1 MSFDSYLTCVKI
13 AFYSILIGAVL
24 GACWFMDSEVVPI
37 VHQVRSA
44 AQSVTILTAHLDT
57 QLNGTTAQHGTDG
70 AVFAAKKSLDDVRG
84 AAVIVSK
91 QEKQYYKML
100 QTHTGLAFTGAEMTL
115 LKMNEKLDGIDTA
128 GISTD
133 TRALLVALTTDAQH
147 MVPLIDSLRDTI
159 RKLGDEIDDPDIK
172 AAIKALLGTAQGTQ
186 EFMVQLN
193 AIIADVQ
200 GSVHVATH
208 MNKKQRALS
217 ALLTALKTL
226 YYMSQVVR

>member
-1 MSFDSYLTCVKI
+1 MIID
-13 AFYSILIGAVL
+13 
-24 GACWFMDSEVVPI
+24 
-37 VHQVRSA
+37 
-44 AQSVTILTAHLDT
+44 TILKRALLLVWTLVGAALFGMLFGISMWIDRIALEMKDTAHNVAALASHLDV

-226 YYMSQVVR
+226 YYVSQVIK